1 MLVGCAEMDDMTR
14 IIAGVASGTSL
25 KVPASGTRPTSE
37 RVREALFGAL
47 DARGEIDG
55 ARTLD
60 LFAGTGALGL
70 EAASRGA
77 SSVVL
82 VELARQAV
90 QIAKQNASA
99 VAKRGACEATV
110 VAAKAQKFL
119 AESGAEFDLVFIDPP
134 YDLARDVLAEVLE
147 LLAPRLS
154 DDAVVALE
162 QAKRAGE
169 PPIPE
174 TLEVLREKSY
184 GDTMVYTLMRAQ
196 APTISE

>member
-1 MLVGCAEMDDMTR
+1 MTR
-14 IIAGVASGTSL
+14 IIAGLASGTSL

-37 RVREALFGAL
+37 RVREAVFGAL
-47 DARGEIDG
+47 DARDEIDG

-90 QIAKQNASA
+90 QVAKQNAAA
-99 VAKRGACEATV
+99 VARRGACQATV
-110 VAAKAQKFL
+110 VSAKAQKYL

-134 YDLARDVLAEVLE
+134 YDLPREVLAEVLE

-154 DDAVVALE
+154 DDAVVVLE

-174 TLEVLREKSY
+174 TLEVLRERSY
-184 GDTMVYTLMRAQ
+184 GDTRVFTLMPAER
-196 APTISE
+196 